1 MSPICAS
8 AINLLTFILLKIQGN
23 VFMKL
28 RKPAQNEM
36 NKELGNKPDEL
47 ENILEQIETKIKKIK
62 EMVIHEIQKT
72 PRKQGKHRRTLKRS
86 K

>member
-1 MSPICAS
+1 
-8 AINLLTFILLKIQGN
+8 
-23 VFMKL
+23 MKL

-72 PRKQGKHRRTLKRS
+72 PRKQEKHRRTLKRS

>member
-1 MSPICAS
+1 
-8 AINLLTFILLKIQGN
+8 
-23 VFMKL
+23 MKL

-62 EMVIHEIQKT
+62 EMVIHEIQKP
-72 PRKQGKHRRTLKRS
+72 PRKQGKHQRTLKRS